1 MFELSFGKLLILLV
15 IILLVFGTKRLTSGA
30 RDIGKAVNEFKKGMH
45 GDDEEKKP
53 QSLGNDAQNG
63 DGTSQSQSQQQHQD
77 DQAPR

>member
-15 IILLVFGTKRLTSGA
+15 IILLVFGTRRLTSGA

-45 GDDEEKKP
+45 GNEEEEKKP
-53 QSLGNDAQNG
+53 QSLTDESQRNG
-63 DGTSQSQSQQQHQD
+63 DTQSQQRQD

>member
-45 GDDEEKKP
+45 GNEEEKKP
-53 QSLGNDAQNG
+53 ESLGDESQRNG
-63 DGTSQSQSQQQHQD
+63 DTTQSQQRQD

>member
-45 GDDEEKKP
+45 GNEEEDKKP
-53 QSLGNDAQNG
+53 QQSLTDESQRNG
-63 DGTSQSQSQQQHQD
+63 DAQSQQRQD
-77 DQAPR
+77 DQAAR

>member
-15 IILLVFGTKRLTSGA
+15 IILLVFGTRRLTSGA

-45 GDDEEKKP
+45 GDGDADEKKP
-53 QSLGNDAQNG
+53 QQSLPDDSKRIDSNA
-63 DGTSQSQSQQQHQD
+63 SQQHQD

>member
-45 GDDEEKKP
+45 GNEEEEKKP
-53 QSLGNDAQNG
+53 QSLADESQRNG
-63 DGTSQSQSQQQHQD
+63 DTQSQQRQD
-77 DQAPR
+77 DQAAR